1 MMILCCL
8 TSPSPLLQDC
18 AVEVALLREKQA
30 ALENK
35 VSELKQQLE
44 TEMKVQCGHILLIHL
59 QNIHF
64 LFL

>member
-1 MMILCCL
+1 M
-8 TSPSPLLQDC
+8 
-18 AVEVALLREKQA
+18 VEVALLQEKQA
-30 ALENK
+30 ALENE

-44 TEMKVQCGHILLIHL
+44 TEMKVQCDHILLIHL